1 MDGDLTQTREAL
13 TQAPERSEPRPAR
26 SRRPTTAAPT
36 HPIHGLQQTAGN
48 RFVQSRL
55 GIENGELRAGS
66 ALQSAVLSTNG
77 RSPLPTSSPAQ
88 ETGNER
94 LGAEP
99 NGFRPPGM
107 AEETATAPETP
118 PSSPGGFEAAL
129 QTAQESA
136 EEAAR
141 SDEPEYSQS
150 LEMESPERGAEILEQ
165 PGGGPAPEEAAPPMP
180 EEAVTEAVQLPEE
193 AAAGEGVPEATVAL
207 EGKGAETGAEAGE
220 AAGEGVPGEGEGA
233 AATEAV
239 SGVAAEQATAGNATN
254 EAISR
259 LRTSQANAMFLGA
272 SRVQFAPRQDEQSG
286 DSRVARGGRQRR
298 AAVEALA
305 SEFLAR
311 NAGLIE
317 NILAYGDVVPQRLL
331 LVAETA
337 KAAIQAAVEENKA
350 TVQAQIAAQRT
361 RAQAEAETA
370 RSQVATQYQQAVD
383 AISQTIADARDQ
395 VETAY
400 VDADITL
407 DILGQDQ
414 ASRIENLYA
423 EYDPI
428 LRATGTTVGDE
439 AVAVGQRRRDE
450 YLARRNGESTLLD
463 GPLHDNRME
472 ASAEAAMRVANDY
485 RSSLI
490 EEGNNQAARI
500 QENKPQDLS
509 NIESSIEQSREIL
522 RNQLDQALTALDQAE
537 TDALATADQTQED
550 LLQAIDNN
558 LQTTLNSLSQLE
570 PIHLARLNAFG
581 ERQILAI
588 ETDADTAATLL
599 LDGITQASTTLQDAL
614 YDFVTSA
621 RATAAPEDQA
631 LTPILVEAQQQA
643 DAMAAGLMAQIEE
656 GISRSEQ
663 GIVDGGTQSVDAINE
678 IGQAALE
685 EASATVDSFASAL
698 SDLIASANE
707 TFSQLQASIQEN
719 AEGMVANAE
728 DGAQQVIQQV
738 ESSFEETV
746 ALETRFPELVQQL
759 EGGLRGGL
767 DRLEADITRYA
778 NEAADQVQPRWKKV
792 LKVLLV
798 VVVVVVVAAI
808 TIVTAGAGLGLLGT
822 IALGT
827 VLGAASGAVI
837 QIGNNLIDGK
847 DAFEGVLQA
856 AVVGAIGGAFGAFGA
871 AAGAAVAN
879 VGLRIGLELG
889 IDAIGSIVGDLV
901 VGNPIT
907 AEGILLGAAIGLG
920 AAGAPAALSG
930 LRNLGGRIRTGIRG
944 RITGAR
950 PRPRPTPA
958 PSTRPSAEVP
968 SPAGGRPTAPET
980 PAAPTRRPTTEPSA
994 PPRGRPEGE
1003 TPPRTPEEAGRR
1015 VARETMEESGE
1026 AAARRAGRR
1035 PEAGEGET
1043 PRRPRDTEEGAGERA
1058 ARREAGEEA
1067 AEEAAAKAAE
1077 RPVALAAARQIAET
1091 NDALNT
1097 PVPILLGLLSAL
1109 KRRFRWIRRFE
1120 AHPKGNLG
1128 NYSIHMIASNEIVDE
1143 QYSDGMDD
1151 EFLESAFEDSPLPA
1165 ADRNRIRQEID
1176 VQRQRLRSSNQAE
1189 QAAAREQL
1197 DEIRNALDQYRAETT
1212 RRALEGGSIEQTAQA
1227 DSPTIGPQH
1236 APSRAGIGVEA
1247 HHPIFRMFVRAF
1259 DRAGIPIKRTP
1270 KGRIP
1275 PLGTRRHPLPR
1286 LPRDLHQVDIHEV
1299 WDQLHLLLSRHPGAS
1314 RNIARLL
1321 QAGQITPSQILNRLE
1336 DFYQQHLRN
1345 DPALRNQFL
1354 NNIRDW
1360 RRRAGL

>member
-1 MDGDLTQTREAL
+1 MARDRTQTRDVL
-13 TQAPERSEPRPAR
+13 TQAPERPEPQPAR
-26 SRRPTTAAPT
+26 SRRPTTTAPT
-36 HPIHGLQQTAGN
+36 HPMHGLQQAAGN

-55 GIENGELRAGS
+55 GIENGGLRAGS
-66 ALQSAVLSTNG
+66 AMQSAVFSTNG

-88 ETGNER
+88 ETGNEPVS
-94 LGAEP
+94 AER
-99 NGFRPPGM
+99 NGFRLPGTV
-107 AEETATAPETP
+107 EETATEAETP
-118 PSSPGGFEAAL
+118 PSSTGAFEAAL

-136 EEAAR
+136 EEATR

-150 LEMESPERGAEILEQ
+150 LDMESPERGAEIVEQ
-165 PGGGPAPEEAAPPMP
+165 PGGGSAPEEAAPPIP
-180 EEAVTEAVQLPEE
+180 AGAEAEAVQLPEG
-193 AAAGEGVPEATVAL
+193 AAAGEGMPEATVAL

-220 AAGEGVPGEGEGA
+220 AAGEGAPAEGEEGA

-259 LRTSQANAMFLGA
+259 LRTSQTNAMFLGT

-286 DSRVARGGRQRR
+286 DAKVARGGRQRR
-298 AAVEALA
+298 ASVEALA

-317 NILAYGDVVPQRLL
+317 NILAYGEVVPQRLL

-337 KAAIQAAVEENKA
+337 KASIQAAVEENKA
-350 TVQAQIAAQRT
+350 AVRAQIADQRA

-370 RSQVATQYQQAVD
+370 RSQVATQYQQATD
-383 AISQTIADARDQ
+383 AISQTIADARNQ

-407 DILGQDQ
+407 DILGQDR
-414 ASRIENLYA
+414 ASRIEDLYA

-428 LRATGTTVGDE
+428 FRATGTTVGDE

-472 ASAEAAMRVANDY
+472 ASAEAAMRVANEY

-522 RNQLDQALTALDQAE
+522 RNQLDQILTALDQAE
-537 TDALATADQTQED
+537 TDALATAERTQED
-550 LLQAIDNN
+550 LLPAIDNN

-570 PIHLARLNAFG
+570 PIQLARLDAYG
-581 ERQILAI
+581 ERQMLAI
-588 ETDADTAATLL
+588 ETDADIAATSL

-614 YDFVTSA
+614 YGFVTSA
-621 RATAAPEDQA
+621 RATAAPEDNA
-631 LTPILVEAQQQA
+631 LTSILVEAQQQA
-643 DAMAAGLMAQIEE
+643 DAMAARLMTQIEE

-663 GIVDGGTQSVDAINE
+663 GIVDGGTQSADAINE

-698 SDLIASANE
+698 SDLIAGANE

-746 ALETRFPELVQQL
+746 ALETRFPELAQQL
-759 EGGLRGGL
+759 EEGLRCGL
-767 DRLEADITRYA
+767 ERLEADITRYA
-778 NEAADQVQPRWKKV
+778 DEAAAQVQPRWKKV

-822 IALGT
+822 IALGAA
-827 VLGAASGAVI
+827 LGAASGAVI

-847 DAFEGVLQA
+847 NAFEGVLKA
-856 AVVGAIGGAFGAFGA
+856 AAVGAIGGAFGAFGA

-879 VGLRIGLELG
+879 VGLRIGLEIG
-889 IDAIGSIVGDLV
+889 IDAIGSIVGDLA

-930 LRNLGGRIRTGIRG
+930 LRNLGGRLKTGIRG

-968 SPAGGRPTAPET
+968 APAGGRPAAPEI
-980 PAAPTRRPTTEPSA
+980 PAAAPPRRPTTEPSA

-1026 AAARRAGRR
+1026 AAARRARRR
-1035 PEAGEGET
+1035 PEAGEGEA

-1067 AEEAAAKAAE
+1067 AEKAAE
-1077 RPVALAAARQIAET
+1077 LPAALVAARQIAAT
-1091 NDALNT
+1091 NDAIDT
-1097 PVPILLGLLSAL
+1097 PIPILVSMLSAL
-1109 KRRFRWIRRFE
+1109 KRRFRWIQRFE
-1120 AHPKGNLG
+1120 ARPKAVPGQ
-1128 NYSIHMIASNEIVDE
+1128 YAISMVASIHN
-1143 QYSDGMDD
+1143 
-1151 EFLESAFEDSPLPA
+1151 
-1165 ADRNRIRQEID
+1165 
-1176 VQRQRLRSSNQAE
+1176 
-1189 QAAAREQL
+1189 
-1197 DEIRNALDQYRAETT
+1197 
-1212 RRALEGGSIEQTAQA
+1212 
-1227 DSPTIGPQH
+1227 
-1236 APSRAGIGVEA
+1236 
-1247 HHPIFRMFVRAF
+1247 
-1259 DRAGIPIKRTP
+1259 
-1270 KGRIP
+1270 
-1275 PLGTRRHPLPR
+1275 
-1286 LPRDLHQVDIHEV
+1286 
-1299 WDQLHLLLSRHPGAS
+1299 
-1314 RNIARLL
+1314 
-1321 QAGQITPSQILNRLE
+1321 ITPSYTTLPQTPVDIQNRMQALRDSGKIRAQARKGRSSQQTINDQLNDIEQRALLGQHGAQGEIAGLE
-1336 DFYQQHLRN
+1336 RKVFDQGQTVELIPEISPTLKNKSQALRARSRPDVRAPGDKGRELIDFKTAV
-1345 DPALRNQFL
+1345 DPPGNWSNWLRNQIKAVSNQVKNSSLRTGRPGAAELQLYGAASTDFANLSSDEVERFVKRSFNL
-1354 NNIRDW
+1354 NRGRSLQRVSIFSNGRLIHEFIRD
-1360 RRRAGL
+1360 ATGNIKHSFP